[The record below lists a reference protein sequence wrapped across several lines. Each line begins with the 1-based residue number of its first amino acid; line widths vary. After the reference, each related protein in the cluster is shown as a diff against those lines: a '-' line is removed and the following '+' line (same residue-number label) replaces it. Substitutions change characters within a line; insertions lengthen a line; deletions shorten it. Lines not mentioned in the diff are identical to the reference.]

1 MSATHANQPNTTAA
15 PRLYLAL
22 ELSWNSWK
30 LAFTVGLGQKARLRT
45 IPARN
50 TDLLLLEIGKAKARF
65 GLPDDAPVVSC
76 YEAGRDGFWL
86 HRLLVHHGVDNR
98 VVDSASIEV
107 NRRQRRAKSDALDA
121 TKLVEMLIRFHNG
134 ESKVWRVVRIP
145 TVEDE
150 DRRQR
155 HRELIELKAQRTEHS
170 NRIKGLLATF
180 GLDVLVDAE
189 LLRRLERLRQWDGQP
204 LPSRV
209 TARILREFERWKQV
223 DQQIRALSAE
233 QRRAVRD
240 DAEPHVEQVRRL
252 LDLKGIGPVG
262 AWILVREVFGWREIK
277 NRRELAG
284 LAGLVPTPYGSG
296 DSHREQGISKA
307 GNRRVRWVLVE
318 LAWGWL
324 RHQPNSALSLWYQ
337 RRFGSGNSRARKV
350 GIVALARKLLIAL
363 WKYLEGGEVPE
374 GATVVP
380 WLKKLNGRLPA
391 G

>member
-1 MSATHANQPNTTAA
+1 MSATHTTQSNTTAA
-15 PRLYLAL
+15 PVLYLAL

-50 TDLLLLEIGKAKARF
+50 TDVLLAEIHKAKARF
-65 GLPDDAPVVSC
+65 GLPDDTPVVAC

-86 HRLLVHHGVDNR
+86 HRFLVHQGIDNR

-107 NRRQRRAKSDALDA
+107 NRRMRRAKSDGLDA
-121 TKLVEMLIRFHNG
+121 TKLVEMLIRFHHG
-134 ESKVWRVVRIP
+134 ETKVWRVVRVP

-155 HRELIELKAQRTEHS
+155 HRELIDLKGQRTEHS

-180 GLDVLVDAE
+180 GLDALVNAE
-189 LLRRLERLRQWDGQP
+189 FPRRLERLRQWDGEP
-204 LPSRV
+204 LPPSV
-209 TARILREFERWKQV
+209 TARVLREFARWQQV
-223 DQQIRALSAE
+223 DEQVQALSKE
-233 QRRAVRD
+233 QRQAVRD
-240 DAEPHVEQVRRL
+240 DREPQVELVRQL
-252 LDLKGIGPVG
+252 LGLKGIGQAG
-262 AWILVREVFGWREIK
+262 AWILVREIFGWRAIK

-296 DSHREQGISKA
+296 DSQREQGISKA
-307 GNRRVRWVLVE
+307 GNRRVRWVLVQ
-318 LAWGWL
+318 LSWGWL
-324 RHQPNSALSLWYQ
+324 RYQPDSALSRWYQ
-337 RRFGSGNSRARKV
+337 ERFGSGNARARKV

-374 GATVVP
+374 GAEVVP
-380 WLKKLNGRLPA
+380 WPKKLNNRPA
-391 G
+391 MS